1 MYIFY
6 GCMANGGY
14 FVYPVG
20 DFQCSQQRCGDPGM
34 PLMTDMGKTKMAAE
48 TGSSFNFG

>member
-1 MYIFY
+1 MYIIC
-6 GCMANGGY
+6 GCMADG
-14 FVYPVG
+14 VG
-20 DFQCSQQRCGDPGM
+20 DFQCPRQRCADPGM